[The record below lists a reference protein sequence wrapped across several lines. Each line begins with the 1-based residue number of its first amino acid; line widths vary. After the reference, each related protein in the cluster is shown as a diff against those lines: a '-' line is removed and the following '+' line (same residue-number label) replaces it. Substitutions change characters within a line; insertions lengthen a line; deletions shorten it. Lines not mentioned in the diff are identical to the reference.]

1 MKLIS
6 HKIFLKHRMEGQH
19 PERPERIAQAL
30 KVFEYEKAKNGEEYL
45 KKVHTQRYI
54 DAVKCASKEAG
65 KEVKFLDSGETY
77 ACSDTYEAACY
88 AVGATVQAAEY
99 ARKKQPAF
107 AMVRPPGHHA
117 HPDWTNGFCVF
128 SNIAIGAAYL
138 AEKGQKVLIV
148 DIDMHRGD
156 GTSDCVNMLNKVL
169 DNRLFYFS
177 INQEGVFPGA
187 TIDEGN
193 IHNIYVPPNINEE
206 QYISI
211 MKKEL
216 QALISRFKP
225 TIIAI
230 SAGFDSFATDK
241 ESYGKDVGAALPLTK
256 KTIIELK
263 KAIEGIPYFAV
274 LEGGYNPSSVVQGV
288 AAFIGINVKEEKK
301 EEKPKEDKKELK
313 KKIELSKPIK
323 TKIKVKKQK
332 NVKKTKKIIR
342 TLNKKKAIAKKK
354 KKR

>member
-1 MKLIS
+1 
-6 HKIFLKHRMEGQH
+6 MEGH
-19 PERPERIAQAL
+19 PERPERIVQAL
-30 KVFEYEKAKNGEEYL
+30 KIFDYEKAKNGEEYL

-54 DAVKCASKEAG
+54 DAVKHASEEAG
-65 KEVKFLDSGETY
+65 KSVKFLDSGETY

-107 AMVRPPGHHA
+107 ALVRPPGHHA

-156 GTSDCVNMLNKVL
+156 GTSDCVNQLNKVL
-169 DNRLFYFS
+169 DNRLYYFS

-193 IHNIYVPPNINEE
+193 IHNIYVPADISEE
-206 QYISI
+206 AYISI
-211 MKKEL
+211 MKKEI
-216 QALISRFKP
+216 QALLSRFKP

-241 ESYGKDVGAALPLTK
+241 ECYGKEVGAALPLTK
-256 KTIIELK
+256 RTIIELK
-263 KAIEGIPYFAV
+263 KTIEGIPYFAV

-288 AAFIGINVKEEKK
+288 AAFLGVNVKEEKK
-301 EEKPKEDKKELK
+301 EEKPKVVAKKMI
-313 KKIELSKPIK
+313 KKIKPRKPIK
-323 TKIKVKKQK
+323 TKIKVNKQK
-332 NVKKTKKIIR
+332 AVKKTKKTIR
-342 TLNKKKAIAKKK
+342 KVKKKKSASKKK
-354 KKR
+354 KK